1 MELGRALAVKLLCLA
16 KGERL
21 PASALRYALVQE
33 LITEGILMDHRTGR
47 TKSTLFCPDPK
58 ALDGFLRNNFQIIDL
73 QGYVELMNQNELSRA
88 DLTRNASNSKA
99 KAVRTFKG
107 FLVNSYQPIAAT
119 LEGAAIT
126 IAPPEGTFQFIHS
139 YQHFVPD
146 QDVVIVNVENSEN
159 FSQIARQR
167 HLFEGISTL
176 FVSRYPQNQ
185 NKDLLRWLQGIPN
198 SYLHFGDFDF
208 AGINIYLNEYKRS
221 LGKRAKFF
229 IPANIEELI
238 VRYGNRALYDY
249 QKPNFQ
255 LSKIDEPGIHELS
268 LLLHRYK
275 RGLEQEALI
284 LRR

>member
-1 MELGRALAVKLLCLA
+1 
-16 KGERL
+16 
-21 PASALRYALVQE
+21 
-33 LITEGILMDHRTGR
+33 
-47 TKSTLFCPDPK
+47 
-58 ALDGFLRNNFQIIDL
+58 
-73 QGYVELMNQNELSRA
+73 
-88 DLTRNASNSKA
+88 
-99 KAVRTFKG
+99 
-107 FLVNSYQPIAAT
+107 
-119 LEGAAIT
+119 
-126 IAPPEGTFQFIHS
+126 
-139 YQHFVPD
+139 
-146 QDVVIVNVENSEN
+146 VVIVNVENSEN

-221 LGKRAKFF
+221 LGKQAKFF

-255 LSKIDEPGIHELS
+255 LSEIEEPGIHELS